1 MPYIDNEYFQLGF
14 NGKNTL
20 TQSLKSNK
28 LSTPK
33 CYGIDT
39 YVKATKAPNLD
50 LLNLDESYYFEL
62 YVPRAYKIAI
72 IDAENNW
79 TYFEREKGVFSLNY
93 TPNVKGEIKI
103 SAKIENGGDSYH
115 TIMIYKAGTN
125 QQIS

>member
-1 MPYIDNEYFQLGF
+1 MRAVVLFIVLLAFWALLSGQLDVHHDLYLMASGF
-14 NGKNTL
+14 VCCGATVFICAR
-20 TQSLKSNK
+20 LK
-28 LSTPK
+28 
-33 CYGIDT
+33 
-39 YVKATKAPNLD
+39 
-50 LLNLDESYYFEL
+50 
-62 YVPRAYKIAI
+62 I